1 VILIL
6 ATLLLSLIVALIAAW
21 GAFALWYQTRRS
33 MRTHRRR
40 GMWMLFAA
48 LWGVFSL
55 ACVGVLWWG
64 HLGAGVAVFAL
75 AHGLLLIW
83 WRSLRP
89 SNDRDWTNDVAQ
101 TVGGKIDG
109 NVVTLDKVR
118 DFIWRSNT
126 DYTPRWITQSY
137 DLARLCSLDMI
148 VSSWALPSIAH
159 MLISFGFGENDY
171 VVFSVEIRR
180 QKDQVFSEIGGFFK
194 EFELVVIAAQE
205 RDIVRLRTNVRR
217 EQTYL
222 FRMSFEPAV
231 MRALFLAYV
240 AEANSLVREP
250 RFYHTITRNCTTVLY
265 RMLKP
270 IVRRLPFSYRVL
282 LSGYMPEYFY
292 RVGYLDQRYPL
303 EELRA
308 YGYVSERGRIADES
322 PTYSADIRRGIPPL

>member
-6 ATLLLSLIVALIAAW
+6 GTLILSLIVALLAAW
-21 GAFALWYQTRRS
+21 GALALWYQTRRS
-33 MRTHRRR
+33 TRMHRRR
-40 GMWMLFAA
+40 TLWMVLTA
-48 LWGVFSL
+48 LWGVFGL
-55 ACVGVLWWG
+55 AAVGALWWG
-64 HLGAGVAVFAL
+64 HLGSGIAVFAL
-75 AHGLLLIW
+75 GHGLLLIW

-89 SNDRDWTNDVAQ
+89 SNHRDWTDDVAQ
-101 TVGGKIDG
+101 TVGGKIEG
-109 NVVTLDKVR
+109 NVVTLDNVR
-118 DFIWRSNT
+118 DFLWRSND

-137 DLARLCSLDMI
+137 DLAKLCSLDMI

-159 MLISFGFGENDY
+159 MLLSFGFGENEY

-217 EQTYL
+217 EETYL

-240 AEANSLVREP
+240 AEANALVREP

-265 RMLKP
+265 RMLKR

-292 RVGYLDQRYPL
+292 GIGYLDQRYPL
-303 EELRA
+303 EQLRA
-308 YGYVSERGRIADES
+308 FGYVSERGRIADQS

>member
-1 VILIL
+1 
-6 ATLLLSLIVALIAAW
+6 
-21 GAFALWYQTRRS
+21 
-33 MRTHRRR
+33 MHRRR
-40 GMWMLFAA
+40 TLWMVLTA
-48 LWGVFSL
+48 LWGVFGL
-55 ACVGVLWWG
+55 AGVGALWWG
-64 HLGAGVAVFAL
+64 HLGSGIAVFAL
-75 AHGLLLIW
+75 GHGLLLIW

-89 SNDRDWTNDVAQ
+89 SNHRDWTDDVAQ

-109 NVVTLDKVR
+109 NVVTLDNVR
-118 DFIWRSNT
+118 DFLWRSND

-137 DLARLCSLDMI
+137 DLAQLCSLDMI

-159 MLISFGFGENDY
+159 MLISFGFGENEY

-194 EFELVVIAAQE
+194 EFELVVIAARE
-205 RDIVRLRTNVRR
+205 RDIVRLRTNVRH
-217 EQTYL
+217 EETYL

-240 AEANSLVREP
+240 AEANALVREP

-265 RMLKP
+265 RMLKR

-292 RVGYLDQRYPL
+292 GIGYLDQRYPL
-303 EELRA
+303 EQLRA
-308 YGYVSERGRIADES
+308 FGYVSERGRIADQS

>member
-1 VILIL
+1 VIPIL
-6 ATLLLSLIVALIAAW
+6 ATLLLSLIVALAAAW
-21 GAFALWYQTRRS
+21 GALALWYQTRRS
-33 MRTHRRR
+33 M
-40 GMWMLFAA
+40 GLLCAP
-48 LWGVFSL
+48 LWAVFGL
-55 ACVGVLWWG
+55 ACVGALCCG
-64 HLGAGVAVFAL
+64 HREAGVAVFAL

-83 WRSLRP
+83 WRRLSP
-89 SNDRDWTNDVAQ
+89 SNDREWTDDVAQ

-118 DFIWRSNT
+118 DFVWRSNA
-126 DYTPRWITQSY
+126 DYTPRWMTQSY
-137 DLARLCSLDMI
+137 DLARLRSLDMI
-148 VSSWALPSIAH
+148 VSYWARPSIAH

-180 QKDQVFSEIGGFFK
+180 QKDQMFSEIGGFFK
-194 EFELVVIAAQE
+194 EFELVVIAAKE

-217 EQTYL
+217 EDTYL
-222 FRMSFEPAV
+222 FRMNFEPAA

-240 AEANSLVREP
+240 AEANALVRKP
-250 RFYHTITRNCTTVLY
+250 RFYHTITGNCTTVLY
-265 RMLKP
+265 RMLKR

-292 RVGYLDQRYPL
+292 GIGYLDQRYML

-308 YGYVSERGRIADES
+308 FGYVSERGRIADES

>member
-6 ATLLLSLIVALIAAW
+6 GTLILSLIVASVAAW
-21 GAFALWYQTRRS
+21 GALALWYQTRRS
-33 MRTHRRR
+33 TRTHQHRS
-40 GMWMLFAA
+40 MWTVLAA

-55 ACVGVLWWG
+55 ACVGAFWRG
-64 HLGAGVAVFAL
+64 HLEAGVILFVL
-75 AHGLLLIW
+75 AYGLLLVW

-89 SNDRDWTNDVAQ
+89 SNHRDWTGDVAQ

-118 DFIWRSNT
+118 DFLWRSND

-137 DLARLCSLDMI
+137 DLARLRSLDMI

-159 MLISFGFGENDY
+159 MLISFGFGENEY

-217 EQTYL
+217 EETYL

-240 AEANSLVREP
+240 AEANALVREP

-265 RMLKP
+265 RMLKR

-292 RVGYLDQRYPL
+292 GIGYLDQRHPL

-308 YGYVSERGRIADES
+308 FGYVSERGRIADQS

>member
-1 VILIL
+1 VILIPG
-6 ATLLLSLIVALIAAW
+6 TLILSLIVALVAAW
-21 GAFALWYQTRRS
+21 GALALWYQTRRS
-33 MRTHRRR
+33 IRVHGRR
-40 GMWMLFAA
+40 GMWMLCAS
-48 LWGVFSL
+48 LWGVFGL
-55 ACVGVLWWG
+55 ACVGALWCG
-64 HLGAGVAVFAL
+64 HLAAGIAVFAL
-75 AHGLLLIW
+75 AHGLLVIW

-89 SNDRDWTNDVAQ
+89 SNHRDWTDDVAQ

-118 DFIWRSNT
+118 DFLWRTNN

-137 DLARLCSLDMI
+137 DLARLRSLDMI

-159 MLISFGFGENDY
+159 MLISFGFGENEH

-194 EFELVVIAAQE
+194 EFELVIIAAQE

-217 EQTYL
+217 EETYL

-240 AEANSLVREP
+240 AEANALVREP

-265 RMLKP
+265 RMLKR

-292 RVGYLDQRYPL
+292 GVGYLDQRYPL

-308 YGYVSERGRIADES
+308 FGYVSERGRIADES